1 MRGLTGFRVSNAIV
15 ALVVLVAAGIA
26 AWQLARVT
34 SAAQSISGKAE
45 NISQTGRG
53 INVATD
59 SVIQLDRT
67 NRTATS
73 ILKSAE
79 PLQPKLNRIVGEA
92 VGIDG
97 LAGSIN
103 TTAGSINSSAGTI
116 NNTAGAINS
125 TAGEINSTGG
135 AINAEAGRINSLAGD
150 IDGSANDILGEAG
163 DINATAGAIN
173 STAGEIQGTAGG
185 INGDAGGILR
195 EAIQIDRDVF
205 LINFFLNGSIDVA
218 NLIRTDTANVLD
230 SGIAAH
236 DTAACIERKV
246 SAQSERGNLDGV
258 CRGRGSDGDFGP
270 DNGREREGTARLGRR
285 GGPGPMGGG

>member
-45 NISQTGRG
+45 RISQTGRG

-59 SVIQLDRT
+59 SVIQLNRT

-92 VGIDG
+92 QGIDG

-125 TAGEINSTGG
+125 TAGTINNTAGSINSTAGT
-135 AINAEAGRINSLAGD
+135 INGTASDINGTAGS
-150 IDGSANDILGEAG
+150 ILREAG

-173 STAGEIQGTAGG
+173 STAGVVQGTARS
-185 INGDAGGILR
+185 INSDAGGILR

-205 LINFFLNGSIDVA
+205 LINFFLNGSNDVA
-218 NLIRTDTANVLD
+218 RLIKGDTANILRL
-230 SGIAAH
+230 GRGAH
-236 DTAACIERKV
+236 DSAACIDRRVAGE
-246 SAQSERGNLDGV
+246 SADAD
-258 CRGRGSDGDFGP
+258 CRGADPNAGAAQPDGS
-270 DNGREREGTARLGRR
+270 ARLGRR